1 MDIFNLSEEIAMKSQ
16 IFGDKTEPV
25 ARSVYSN
32 NRPLALS
39 SSSPSWNDVYGH
51 VTRVVVERRF
61 FGAGL
66 RKLRSTHKLA
76 GKVVYFSK

>member
-39 SSSPSWNDVYGH
+39 SSSPSWNDVLYT
-51 VTRVVVERRF
+51 VT
-61 FGAGL
+61 
-66 RKLRSTHKLA
+66 
-76 GKVVYFSK
+76 